1 MDTVEVIT
9 LITYIFFVVLV
20 LATFVERALEIA
32 MAGFK
37 YLEFR
42 LGWAEVWN
50 RLAVRYARRLD
61 RLYGLQGSQGQ
72 AWQRFLD
79 RLFWRLVSESPVP
92 GGRRILSARLIRLNY
107 LRVITRLVAFGL
119 SLILVLALKIDL
131 IEYIIQLLSGAYPQV
146 KIISSIIESK
156 AVHYGLT
163 ALAISIGTEPLH
175 QFLVRIEE
183 LEKRRRAKIEGGQ
196 S

>member
-20 LATFVERALEIA
+20 LATFVERTLEIA
-32 MAGFK
+32 MAAFK

-42 LGWAEVWN
+42 LDWSEVWN
-50 RLAVRYARRLD
+50 RLAVKYACRLD
-61 RLYGLQGSQGQ
+61 RLYGLQGRQGQ
-72 AWQRFLD
+72 GWQKFLD

-107 LRVITRLVAFGL
+107 LRVITRFIAFGL
-119 SLILVLALKIDL
+119 SLVMVLALKIDL
-131 IEYIIQLLSGAYPQV
+131 IEYIIQLLSDAYPQV
-146 KIISSIIESK
+146 EIITSVIESR
-156 AVHYGLT
+156 AVHYTLT

-183 LEKRRRAKIEGGQ
+183 LEKRRREKIRRG
-196 S
+196 SS